1 MLKHRRLAAV
11 AATLTAITTLS
22 ACSSV
27 GATPGTGGDQSSGE
41 FVTVVKLQGISWF
54 DRMEIGLEE
63 TATERGLESSMV
75 GPDDASPEKQVKII
89 QDLIARQPAAIAV
102 VPLSPQSI
110 EGVLG
115 QAKAA
120 GIKIVTHEAPG
131 QKNADVD
138 IEAFDNTAY
147 GEHMMKNLAEC
158 MGGEGEYVT
167 FVGSLTAA
175 SHMEWAQAELD
186 YAAANAPGVTR
197 VSDPIETKEDLT
209 ATYDRAKEVLA
220 KYPNI
225 KGFLGSAASDVA
237 GIGRA
242 IEEAG
247 LEDQTCVM
255 GTSIPSTAGKY
266 LETGAVDKMFFW
278 DPAITGRV
286 LLTVSEMLV
295 NGEAI
300 EAGTDLGIEGYTDL
314 QPVEGAEN
322 TFHGSAW
329 IDVDSSNYTE
339 FDF

>member
-1 MLKHRRLAAV
+1 MAAV
-11 AATLTAITTLS
+11 AASIAATATLA
-22 ACSSV
+22 ACSSG
-27 GATPGTGGDQSSGE
+27 GAAPDASGAAGGGE
-41 FVTVVKLQGISWF
+41 YVTVVKLQGISWF
-54 DRMEIGLEE
+54 DRMEQGLDA
-63 TATERGLESSMV
+63 TATERGLQSTMV

-102 VPLSPQSI
+102 IPLSPQSI

-147 GEHMMKNLAEC
+147 GEHMMENLVQC

-175 SHMEWAQAELD
+175 SHMEWAEAELA
-186 YAAANAPGVTR
+186 YATTNAPGITR

-209 ATYDRAKEVLA
+209 ATYERAKEVLA
-220 KYPNI
+220 KHPNI
-225 KGFLGSAASDVA
+225 KGFVGSAASDVA

-266 LETGAVDKMFFW
+266 VETGAVDKMFFW
-278 DPAITGRV
+278 DPAITGEV
-286 LLTVSEMLV
+286 LLTVADMLAK
-295 NGEAI
+295 GETI
-300 EAGTDLGIEGYTDL
+300 DAGTDLGIEGYTNL
-314 QPVEGAEN
+314 QPVDGATN
-322 TFHGSAW
+322 TFHGDAW
-329 IDVDSSNYTE
+329 IDVDASNLSDY
-339 FDF
+339 DF